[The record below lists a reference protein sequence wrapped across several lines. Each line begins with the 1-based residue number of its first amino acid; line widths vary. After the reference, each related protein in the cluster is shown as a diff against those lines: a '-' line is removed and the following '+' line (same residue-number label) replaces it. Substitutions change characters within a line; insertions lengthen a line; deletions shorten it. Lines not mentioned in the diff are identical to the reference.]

1 MNRHISSLPIRLT
14 FPTKSCYHLPPEGP
28 AGQLHSLVWNQMFK
42 LDPHQRWY
50 QFSVGLLQLGGY
62 EPSLGDG
69 FKSDV
74 GKDVLG

>member
-1 MNRHISSLPIRLT
+1 
-14 FPTKSCYHLPPEGP
+14 
-28 AGQLHSLVWNQMFK
+28 MFK

-50 QFSVGLLQLGGY
+50 QFPVGLLQLGGY